1 MKRLEMPQED
11 LSTLVPVTAP
21 GMCLALVSARR
32 PAKGFGGDLDGVQGL
47 SPGVPEDDFEAG
59 G

>member
-1 MKRLEMPQED
+1 MKRLEMPRKG

-21 GMCLALVSARR
+21 GMRLALVSARG
-32 PAKGFGGDLDGVQGL
+32 PTNGFGGDLDGVQGL